1 MTGGGQVDYYAVLG
15 VPRDAP
21 ALDIRRAYRRVA
33 RRRHPDLNRD
43 AGGSE
48 RFAAAARAY
57 EVLSDPAARARYD
70 EQFLP
75 HPVPIHRSP
84 SPPTSRPSSPAVGR
98 RGVLELTALEAAH
111 LAHFPL
117 TLTNGRN
124 ARIVLPAG
132 TADGDEL
139 MLCDSDRLI
148 VLQVRCQGNT

>member
-1 MTGGGQVDYYAVLG
+1 MTGGGEVDYYAVLG

-33 RRRHPDLNRD
+33 RRHHPDLNQD
-43 AGGSE
+43 PGGPE

-70 EQFLP
+70 EQFIP
-75 HPVPIHRSP
+75 HPVPIRRSP
-84 SPPTSRPSSPAVGR
+84 PPPTSRPSPPAGR
-98 RGVLELTALEAAH
+98 CGVLELTALEAAH

-124 ARIVLPAG
+124 GRIVLPAG

-139 MLCDSDRLI
+139 VIRDGARVI